1 MIGYNHLGKNGRFGN
16 QMFQYAALK
25 GIAKKNGYEF
35 CIPPGPRVEYDFDDE
50 ENQHKLLMAFEMP
63 NVKEVNMFA
72 APYRKEASAN
82 FDKDLFENCE
92 DNVNLYG
99 FFQSEKYFKHI
110 EDEIREDFTFDAE
123 LVKSCKEFLEY
134 TFVFRDVIALHIR
147 RGDYI
152 SNPNH
157 PSQPMEYYQ
166 RALEMLPDLDVIVF
180 SDDAEWCKQQE
191 IFASDRFS
199 ISEGNTTDAD
209 LCLMSLCQYHIIANS
224 SFSWWGAWLA
234 KSKKVIAPKNW
245 FGGDCVNKDVSDMEF
260 ANWTWV

>member
-110 EDEIREDFTFDAE
+110 EDEIREDFTFIDDI
-123 LVKSCKEFLEY
+123 LKPCKEAFGSDEM
-134 TFVFRDVIALHIR
+134 VGLHIR
-147 RGDYI
+147 RSDYLQKQDY
-152 SNPNH
+152 H
-157 PSQPMEYYQ
+157 PLCTQEYYKE
-166 RALEMLPDLDVIVF
+166 ALSKFSDTIPVVIV
-180 SDDAEWCKQQE
+180 SDDPAWCAKQE
-191 IFASDRFS
+191 LFEPDRFL
-199 ISEGNTTDAD
+199 ISESNDNLVD
-209 LCLMSLCQYHIIANS
+209 MCILSLCKYHIIANS

-234 KSKKVIAPKNW
+234 NSEKVIAPKVWYGPAANI
-245 FGGDCVNKDVSDMEF
+245 DESDIVPES
-260 ANWTWV
+260 WERI

>member
-110 EDEIREDFTFDAE
+110 EDEIREDFTFVDDI
-123 LVKSCKEFLEY
+123 LNPCKEAFGSDEM
-134 TFVFRDVIALHIR
+134 VGLHIR
-147 RGDYI
+147 RSDYLQKQDY
-152 SNPNH
+152 H
-157 PSQPMEYYQ
+157 PLCTQEYYKE
-166 RALEMLPDLDVIVF
+166 ALSKFSDTIPVVIV
-180 SDDAEWCKQQE
+180 SDDPAWCAKQE
-191 IFASDRFS
+191 LFEPDRFL
-199 ISEGNTTDAD
+199 ISESNDNLVD
-209 LCLMSLCQYHIIANS
+209 MCILSLCKYHIIANS

-234 KSKKVIAPKNW
+234 NSERVIAPKVWYGPAANI
-245 FGGDCVNKDVSDMEF
+245 DESDIVPES
-260 ANWTWV
+260 WERI

>member
-35 CIPPGPRVEYDFDDE
+35 CIPPGPRVEYDFEDE
-50 ENQHKLLMAFEMP
+50 ENQHKLLMAFKMP

-110 EDEIREDFTFDAE
+110 EDEIREDFTFIDDI
-123 LVKSCKEFLEY
+123 LKPCK
-134 TFVFRDVIALHIR
+134 
-147 RGDYI
+147 
-152 SNPNH
+152 
-157 PSQPMEYYQ
+157 
-166 RALEMLPDLDVIVF
+166 
-180 SDDAEWCKQQE
+180 
-191 IFASDRFS
+191 
-199 ISEGNTTDAD
+199 
-209 LCLMSLCQYHIIANS
+209 
-224 SFSWWGAWLA
+224 
-234 KSKKVIAPKNW
+234 
-245 FGGDCVNKDVSDMEF
+245 
-260 ANWTWV
+260 

>member
-35 CIPPGPRVEYDFDDE
+35 CIPPGPRQEYDFEDE
-50 ENQHKLLMAFEMP
+50 ENQHKLLMAFKMP

-72 APYRKEASAN
+72 APYKKEASSN

-110 EDEIREDFTFDAE
+110 EDEIREDFTFVDDI
-123 LVKSCKEFLEY
+123 LNPCKEAFGSDEM
-134 TFVFRDVIALHIR
+134 VGLHIR
-147 RGDYI
+147 RSDYLQKQDY
-152 SNPNH
+152 H
-157 PSQPMEYYQ
+157 PLCTQEYYKE
-166 RALEMLPDLDVIVF
+166 ALSKFSDTIPVVIV
-180 SDDAEWCKQQE
+180 SDDPAWCAKQE
-191 IFASDRFS
+191 LFAPDRFL
-199 ISEGNTTDAD
+199 ISESNDNLVD
-209 LCLMSLCQYHIIANS
+209 MCILSLCKYHIIANS

-234 KSKKVIAPKNW
+234 NSERVIAPKVWYGPAANI
-245 FGGDCVNKDVSDMEF
+245 DESDIVPE
-260 ANWTWV
+260 TWERI